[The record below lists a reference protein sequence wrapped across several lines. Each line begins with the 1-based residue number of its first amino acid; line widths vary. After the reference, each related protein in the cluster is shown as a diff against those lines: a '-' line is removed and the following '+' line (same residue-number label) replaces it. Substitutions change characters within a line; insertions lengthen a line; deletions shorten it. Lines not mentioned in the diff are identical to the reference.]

1 MGVPHSLAPGRRP
14 FWASLLGSILVL
26 VLLSGCGS
34 GGLADTML
42 IASGAHAASHAGVK
56 VGGTVVIDNV
66 SGSLWT
72 CNFNAYSTS
81 SSSGQGLSGG
91 IFYEPLYYIN
101 ALNGHQTPW
110 LASSYRWSNGNKTLS
125 FTIRK
130 NVRWSDGK
138 TLTPSDVV
146 FTFRLLKRFSGLDLQ
161 AVWTVLSG
169 VRQQGDT
176 VIFTFKRPSVP
187 FFYYIAGQDY
197 ILPQHIWSH
206 IKNPVGYTNPH
217 PVGSGPFL
225 LSKCSPQD
233 VTYVRNPHY
242 WQVGRPYVTKV
253 EYPAFL
259 GNQAGNQ
266 ELAQGTAN
274 YGGQYIPNIKAYYL
288 SRDPMHRHIWYPA
301 SSDLGLWTNLKVWP
315 LNILKVRQAISYG
328 LDRGTISRLGV
339 YGYLP
344 PASQSGVV
352 LPGQSSWFDRSLAA
366 KYTYGYEPAKAM
378 ALLRSAGFR
387 RGPGGIWQKN
397 GRKLSLT
404 MINVG
409 GYTDWVA
416 EALFVRSTLAKIGI
430 QINTQN
436 LSGNDVTTREE
447 QGRFQLAY
455 GSGSLGAG
463 PTPYYWF
470 HDLLDSALTAPI
482 GKTASTNFDRYS
494 SPATDRLIQQFA
506 TTTNVAAQ
514 HHAMDGIEK
523 VMLTQVPFIP
533 VLEQVSW
540 FQYDTSK
547 IVGWPSAANPYANP
561 SPYNIPDWEVVLTRV
576 HLK

>member
-1 MGVPHSLAPGRRP
+1 MRVPHSLAPSNRP

-26 VLLSGCGS
+26 TLLSGCGS

-42 IASGAHAASHAGVK
+42 ITSGAQAASHAGVK

-72 CNFNAYSTS
+72 CNFNPYSTS

-91 IFYEPLYYIN
+91 VFYEPLYYVN

-110 LASSYRWSNGNKTLS
+110 LASSYRWGKGNKTLT

-138 TLTPSDVV
+138 PLTAADVA
-146 FTFRLLKRFSGLDLQ
+146 FTFNLLKRFSGLDLQ
-161 AVWTVLSG
+161 AVWTVLSA
-169 VRQQGDT
+169 VRQQGNH
-176 VIFTFKRPSVP
+176 VIFTFKKPAVP
-187 FFYYIAGQDY
+187 FFYYIAGQSY

-206 IKNPVGYTNPH
+206 IKNPVTYTNPH
-217 PVGSGPFL
+217 PVGSGPFQ

-233 VTYVRNPHY
+233 VIYVRNPHY
-242 WQVGRPYVTKV
+242 WQPGKPYVAKV

-259 GNQAGNQ
+259 DNQPGNQY
-266 ELAQGTAN
+266 LAQGRAN
-274 YGGQYIPNIKAYYL
+274 YGGQYIPSVKAYYL
-288 SRDPMHRHIWYPA
+288 DRDPAHRHIWYPP

-344 PASQSGVV
+344 PASQTGVV
-352 LPGQSSWFDRSLAA
+352 LPGQASWFDRSLGA
-366 KYTYGYEPAKAM
+366 KYNYSYQPKKAM
-378 ALLRSAGFR
+378 ALLQSAGFR
-387 RGPGGIWQKN
+387 RGAGGIWEKN

-416 EALFVRSTLAKIGI
+416 EALFVKSTLARIGI

-447 QGRFQLAY
+447 QGHFQLAY

-470 HDLLDSALTAPI
+470 HDLLDSAETAPI
-482 GKTASTNFDRYS
+482 GQTAPTNFDRYS
-494 SPATDRLIQQFA
+494 SPTTDRLLQEFA
-506 TTTNVAAQ
+506 STTNPAVQ
-514 HHAMDGIEK
+514 HRALNGIQK
-523 VMLTQVPFIP
+523 VMVTQVPFIP
-533 VLEQVSW
+533 VLEQVNW
-540 FQYDTSK
+540 FEYDTSQ

-561 SPYNIPDWEVVLTRV
+561 APYSIPDWEVVLTHV